1 MKSKDIMIRTR
12 PIVLQPRVVVPPA
25 PVLSAVSIRDLIL
38 GFALAAAI
46 TMGVQAR
53 DLQAEQKEI
62 RMLAAQ
68 IQQLQAN
75 KPVEAK
81 YVRPE
86 PFEMEPRLIP
96 LGDKRRDVCIQT
108 AWRW

>member
-1 MKSKDIMIRTR
+1 MKPIIRIR
-12 PIVLQPRVVVPPA
+12 PVVFQPRIVMPPA

-68 IQQLQAN
+68 IQQVQAN
-75 KPVEAK
+75 RPVEAK
-81 YVRPE
+81 YVLPDRLP
-86 PFEMEPRLIP
+86 EPRLIP
-96 LGDKRRDVCIQT
+96 LGDRRKDVCIQT
-108 AWRW
+108 AWR